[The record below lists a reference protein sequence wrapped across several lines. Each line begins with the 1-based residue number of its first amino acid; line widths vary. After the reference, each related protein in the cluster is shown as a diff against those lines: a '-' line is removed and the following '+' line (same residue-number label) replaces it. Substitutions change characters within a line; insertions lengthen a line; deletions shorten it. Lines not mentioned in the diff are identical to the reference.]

1 MFPWRVPL
9 KTPFESTLGGS
20 FNVLQGIGAGTGHE
34 GHISR
39 NLRLCVA
46 MADLV
51 QPYVVW
57 AGPTAEDNDGGQSA
71 IHPWPVSSNTEIKVQ
86 WDVGGALSV
95 DQTTLFIIEAE
106 GEGDADEDDGCPA
119 TLNKSM
125 LAKLRADA
133 GGVAGVPLT
142 NPQHSTILDGES
154 VIPNEEYGG
163 TIWTK
168 MFAEVPSNPSVLDK
182 AWSPYK
188 GRYWQSPTHA
198 FSTSPPGK
206 RWMIVAGAKTDQ
218 DWGGAN
224 TEGQPTGMPPQSH
237 VVKARTIEGY
247 TAQVGGSKLE
257 GHLWWFS
264 APRCYTVTDGGCPRC
279 PTRRGQRRGH
289 V

>member
-1 MFPWRVPL
+1 M
-9 KTPFESTLGGS
+9 
-20 FNVLQGIGAGTGHE
+20 LQGIGAGTGHE

-95 DQTTLFIIEAE
+95 DQTALFIIEAE

-142 NPQHSTILDGES
+142 NGHEPAALHHPRWRERH
-154 VIPNEEYGG
+154 P
-163 TIWTK
+163 
-168 MFAEVPSNPSVLDK
+168 
-182 AWSPYK
+182 
-188 GRYWQSPTHA
+188 
-198 FSTSPPGK
+198 K
-206 RWMIVAGAKTDQ
+206 RRVRRHHLDQ
-218 DWGGAN
+218 DVCGG
-224 TEGQPTGMPPQSH
+224 P
-237 VVKARTIEGY
+237 
-247 TAQVGGSKLE
+247 
-257 GHLWWFS
+257 
-264 APRCYTVTDGGCPRC
+264 
-279 PTRRGQRRGH
+279 
-289 V
+289 